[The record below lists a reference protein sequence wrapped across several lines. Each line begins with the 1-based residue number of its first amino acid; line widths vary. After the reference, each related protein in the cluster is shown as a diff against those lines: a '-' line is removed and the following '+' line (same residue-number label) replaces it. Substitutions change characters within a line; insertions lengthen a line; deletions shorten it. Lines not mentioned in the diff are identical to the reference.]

1 MSVTVTRTN
10 ALQTLTVLIP
20 MVHSLANA
28 SPVLQAKIHIRN
40 AQVSHYEKMSFFLK
54 VELINN

>member
-40 AQVSHYEKMSFFLK
+40 A
-54 VELINN
+54 